1 MPDSTGFGDASPYG
15 GAISMVDMSTPCI
28 WMMIRPARGGGREL
42 CGFPKKLA
50 SPVLRVELLPGLIL
64 LWSLVLWR

>member
-1 MPDSTGFGDASPYG
+1 MPDSTGFGDSSPYG

-28 WMMIRPARGGGREL
+28 WMMIRPARGGGESF
-42 CGFPKKLA
+42 GGSPIA

-64 LWSLVLWR
+64 LWPLVLWR